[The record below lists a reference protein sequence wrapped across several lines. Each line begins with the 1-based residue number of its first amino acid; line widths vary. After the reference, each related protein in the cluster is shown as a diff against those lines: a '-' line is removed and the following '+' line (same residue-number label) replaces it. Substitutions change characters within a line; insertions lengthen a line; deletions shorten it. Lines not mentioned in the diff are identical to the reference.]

1 MLLAIGGLSIA
12 ACKNGSGFLGL
23 GGNNNSATPVA
34 TSDLPQ
40 KIHDYIATNYPGLTI
55 QKAEKEDEDGT
66 MQYNILLSDG
76 TTELKFDLDGNF
88 LHAEQGGGNEGN
100 GEGEGNDHENGNDG
114 EHQDSVAIPQA
125 ALTWLQTNF
134 PNMQYEAEADT
145 LCDGTAVVA
154 VDVDNDQNNEQGG
167 NHDTNDG
174 GLTVLFQPDGTYLAT
189 ETELAYADLPQAV
202 KDAVAAAFP
211 GATTDTDATKIEYAN
226 GILHYEVSVKQ
237 TGGTHLEVTFDA
249 AGALLCQQA
258 DDDDDHE

>member
-1 MLLAIGGLSIA
+1 MLFLFLTIGGLSIA

-40 KIHDYIATNYPGLTI
+40 KIHDYIAANYPGLTI

-88 LHAEQGGGNEGN
+88 LYVEQGGHEGN
-100 GEGEGNDHENGNDG
+100 GEGDDHENGNDG
-114 EHQDSVAIPQA
+114 EHQDSVAIPPA

-154 VDVDNDQNNEQGG
+154 VDVDSDQNDEHDGNNDNGG
-167 NHDTNDG
+167 V
-174 GLTVLFQPDGTYLAT
+174 TVLFQPDGTYLAT
-189 ETELAYADLPQAV
+189 ETELAYSDLPQVV
-202 KDAVAAAFP
+202 KDAMTAAFP

-237 TGGTHLEVTFDA
+237 TSGTHTEATFDA
-249 AGALLCQQA
+249 AGALLCQQV